1 MVIELESKEKNKKNK
16 WVYFLLLLLLIIG
29 AAGGYYW
36 YKTHQNP
43 KELIAGDYPDVKDAQ
58 KMTKKQLE
66 EYQKKKVDETQF
78 TLTIFPEATF
88 SKATSKGNIYI
99 KNEPVNAYPI
109 NVRVMLDEGDKQ
121 IYESGMIEPGF
132 EVTKA
137 KLDKPL
143 ESGTYKATAYVD
155 IYDNKSHEKRGT
167 TQAVI
172 EITVTE

>member
-1 MVIELESKEKNKKNK
+1 METEKKNKKKK
-16 WVYFLLLLLLIIG
+16 WISLLLLLLLIIG
-29 AAGGYYW
+29 ATGGYYW

-43 KELIAGDYPDVKDAQ
+43 KELIAGDYPDIKDAQ
-58 KMTKKQLE
+58 KMTEKELK
-66 EYQKKKVDETQF
+66 EYEKKKVDETQF

-88 SKATSKGNIYI
+88 SKATSEGNIYI

-109 NVRVMLDEGDKQ
+109 NVKVMLDEGKKQ

-143 ESGTYKATAYVD
+143 EPGTYKATAYVD
-155 IYDNKSHEKRGT
+155 IYDNKTKEKRGT

-172 EITVTE
+172 EITVTEWI

>member
-1 MVIELESKEKNKKNK
+1 MKSKERDNNKTRICI
-16 WVYFLLLLLLIIG
+16 LLLLFLIIG

-36 YKTHQNP
+36 YKSHQNP
-43 KELIAGDYPDVKDAQ
+43 KELIGGDYPDVKDAQ
-58 KMTKKQLE
+58 KMTNKELK

-78 TLTIFPEATF
+78 TLTIFPEAKF
-88 SKATSKGNIYI
+88 SKSTSEGNIYI
-99 KNEPVNAYPI
+99 KNEPVNAYTI
-109 NVRVMLDEGDKQ
+109 NVKVRLDEGNKQ

-143 ESGTYKATAYVD
+143 DLGTYKATAYVD
-155 IYDNKSHEKRGT
+155 IYDNKTKEKRGT

-172 EITVTE
+172 EITVNE

>member
-1 MVIELESKEKNKKNK
+1 MESKEKNNKKK
-16 WVYFLLLLLLIIG
+16 WIGLLLLLLLIIG

-43 KELIAGDYPDVKDAQ
+43 KELIAGDYPDIKDAQ
-58 KMTKKQLE
+58 KMTEKELK

-88 SKATSKGNIYI
+88 SKATSEGNIYI

-109 NVRVMLDEGDKQ
+109 NVKVMLDEGNKQ

-143 ESGTYKATAYVD
+143 ELGTYKATAYVD
-155 IYDNKSHEKRGT
+155 IYDNKTKEKRGA